1 MRTLLILCL
10 ALVISSCG
18 LLKPKI
24 ITLKPPFPEPIKE
37 LTEPCPDLKKIEGD
51 KVAVQDLL
59 RAVVE
64 NYTLYYQCSVK
75 NDGWNDWYKRQKELY
90 DQVK

>member
-1 MRTLLILCL
+1 MRLILIACL
-10 ALVISSCG
+10 SIVMASCG
-18 LLKPKI
+18 LLQPKI
-24 ITLKPPFPEPIKE
+24 VQVRTPFPEAVKE

-51 KVAVQDLL
+51 HIAVTELL
-59 RAVVE
+59 KAVVE

-90 DQVK
+90 DKVK